1 MNNETWFVVKTG
13 NGKFCPRITND
24 TVGPFWPFGPAEFD
38 TLDEAVYVLKNVKEF
53 LDRKKNE
60 KEEIVFEL

>member
-1 MNNETWFVVKTG
+1 MNNEKWYIVKTG
-13 NGKFCPRITND
+13 DGKFHPRITND
-24 TVGPFWPFGPAEFD
+24 IVGPFWPFGPAEFD

-53 LDRKKNE
+53 LNRKKNE